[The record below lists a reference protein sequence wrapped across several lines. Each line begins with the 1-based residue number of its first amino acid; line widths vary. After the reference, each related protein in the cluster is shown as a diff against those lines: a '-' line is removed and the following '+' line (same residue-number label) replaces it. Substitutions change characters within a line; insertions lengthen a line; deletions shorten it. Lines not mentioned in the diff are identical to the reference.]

1 MTVSIMLSKLKTFKT
16 LCAAFPARV
25 RELVHELV
33 RELDRELN
41 GEYSL
46 SVFFSG
52 F

>member
-25 RELVHELV
+25 RELV
-33 RELDRELN
+33 RELARELN